1 MASSHCPGSP
11 PRMRGIPFSTLTAE
25 ILQRITPAHAGNT
38 YKDKAQDYVL
48 RDHPRACGEYSA
60 HGIRQCRYGGS
71 PPRMRG
77 IRFQGDNHLSQHGI
91 TPAHAGNTCRLLWQ
105 VGQCQDH
112 PRACGEY
119 SDAGLTQKA
128 SAGSPPR
135 MRGILFEFTHDFG
148 VPGITP
154 AHAGNTVI
162 SHICRNPLRD
172 HPRACGEYNQIRLA
186 NRGIRGS
193 PPRMRG
199 IRLPFHKFRVQGGIT
214 PAHAGNTIGFNFT
227 FILIWDHPRACG
239 EYQQTALQLQI
250 QTGSPPRMRG
260 ILTSF
265 DVLHNRIR
273 ITPAHA
279 GNTG

>member
-1 MASSHCPGSP
+1 MPVTLDVPNLGSPPRMRGIPTNPACTASCSGITPAHAGNTPRRYIAVLLNRDHPRACGEYEPWPGRALPQPGSP

-135 MRGILFEFTHDFG
+135 MRGIHKFLANVRHEA
-148 VPGITP
+148 GITP
-154 AHAGNTVI
+154 AHAGNT
-162 SHICRNPLRD
+162 
-172 HPRACGEYNQIRLA
+172 
-186 NRGIRGS
+186 
-193 PPRMRG
+193 
-199 IRLPFHKFRVQGGIT
+199 
-214 PAHAGNTIGFNFT
+214 
-227 FILIWDHPRACG
+227 
-239 EYQQTALQLQI
+239 
-250 QTGSPPRMRG
+250 
-260 ILTSF
+260 
-265 DVLHNRIR
+265 
-273 ITPAHA
+273 
-279 GNTG
+279 